1 MVACMNMHDKKIL
14 VVAGA
19 GLAVLVM
26 GVAGFMLLNR
36 GPVAPEENLS
46 GIENPEGVATGTPS
60 DPAPSGT
67 QSPGVL
73 PGITAV
79 LPPGATAIDKH
90 AFTDENGV
98 QFLSITSSSMLVIPD
113 AEPDTF
119 KRITD
124 FMTSPD
130 PAVKNTCGV
139 SGSYAFY
146 ADSKRVYFYQFW
158 LAPKFRTSRVE
169 VIAGAKPATF
179 SVVDGSNFKN
189 GDRALYLDYD
199 VSVATTTTCTYAIR
213 AR

>member
-1 MVACMNMHDKKIL
+1 MVACMNMYDKKIL
-14 VVAGA
+14 IAAGA
-19 GLAVLVM
+19 GLAVLVI
-26 GVAGFMLLNR
+26 GVAVFMFLNR
-36 GPVAPEENLS
+36 GPAASEENLS
-46 GIENPEGVATGTPS
+46 DIGNPEGVATGTPQ
-60 DPAPSGT
+60 DAAPGGA
-67 QSPGVL
+67 QSPEVL

-79 LPPGATAIDKH
+79 LPEGATAIDKH

-98 QFLSITSSSMLVIPD
+98 QFLSITSNSMLAIPD
-113 AEPDTF
+113 ADPDTF

-130 PAVKNTCGV
+130 PAIKSTCGV
-139 SGSYAFY
+139 SGNYAFY

-169 VIAGAKPATF
+169 VIAGAKQSTF
-179 SVVDGSNFKN
+179 SVVDKSNFKS
-189 GDRALYLDYD
+189 GDQALYLDYD